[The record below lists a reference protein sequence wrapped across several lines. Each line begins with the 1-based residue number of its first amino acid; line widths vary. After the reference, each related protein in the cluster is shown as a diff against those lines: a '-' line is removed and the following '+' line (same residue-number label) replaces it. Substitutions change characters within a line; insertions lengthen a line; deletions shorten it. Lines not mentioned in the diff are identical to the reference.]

1 MVRQINHLLQEIQNI
16 TKNEI
21 FQDQLNEKIK
31 LPPIGKIRRKEEL
44 KEKFKLNLLSDRI
57 LADNIAYAI
66 QYVDLLSY
74 LYEMTELGG
83 KKSLSVGA
91 IFRKYAVI
99 AVASVIEAYLS
110 GIIEWIAERCGICS
124 LLKSCGFINKL
135 LHYKS
140 SQKIA
145 KRLSRIREKEYI
157 LNYKSS
163 LDFISSII
171 ELPSESYD
179 DLNKPR
185 KIRNHIHIQYLDSE
199 RKVRVRDYSIGK
211 TMYEISLFSKAFQIL
226 ESLPQRFTEIEK
238 DLESECQN
246 NN

>member
-1 MVRQINHLLQEIQNI
+1 MDSSKNNEISHKVNGMVRQINHLLQEIQNI

-91 IFRKYAVI
+91 IFRN
-99 AVASVIEAYLS
+99 L
-110 GIIEWIAERCGICS
+110 C
-124 LLKSCGFINKL
+124 
-135 LHYKS
+135 HYCCC
-140 SQKIA
+140 
-145 KRLSRIREKEYI
+145 KRY
-157 LNYKSS
+157 
-163 LDFISSII
+163 
-171 ELPSESYD
+171 
-179 DLNKPR
+179 
-185 KIRNHIHIQYLDSE
+185 
-199 RKVRVRDYSIGK
+199 
-211 TMYEISLFSKAFQIL
+211 
-226 ESLPQRFTEIEK
+226 
-238 DLESECQN
+238 
-246 NN
+246 